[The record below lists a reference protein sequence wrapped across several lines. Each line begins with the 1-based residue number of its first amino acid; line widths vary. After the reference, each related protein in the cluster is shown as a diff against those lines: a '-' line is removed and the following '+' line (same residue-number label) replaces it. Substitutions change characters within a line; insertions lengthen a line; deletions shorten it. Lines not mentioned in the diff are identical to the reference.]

1 MKSSKKIAAI
11 LAVVLIAATMFIGT
25 ISAFAAAD
33 YNDEVGYY
41 ETYEKSIKPSLIN
54 TEIAHL
60 KKSFSNTAYSQIRL
74 RTKSTVNKMN
84 VWVMTSNKTWMSE
97 KYTAYPTGNICTIYY
112 YPSQTFTKGSE
123 VYLWG
128 EQGNVA
134 SKSAY
139 LTFYAY

>member
-1 MKSSKKIAAI
+1 MNKR
-11 LAVVLIAATMFIGT
+11 
-25 ISAFAAAD
+25 ISALLLSVVTILSVVSIFAISAYAKAD

-41 ETYEKSIKPSLIN
+41 ETYTKTIGALNKN

-60 KKSFSNTAYSQIRL
+60 QKSFPNTTYSQIRL

-84 VWVMTSNKTWMSE
+84 VWVMTGNETWMSE
-97 KYTAYPTGNICTIYY
+97 KYKAYPTGNICTIYY
-112 YPSQTFTKGSE
+112 YTDQTFRKGAN

-128 EQGNVA
+128 EQGNVRE
-134 SKSAY
+134 KSAH